1 MQTFCWLPP
10 ESVPDV
16 YKRQLKALIDALPLT
31 SYCTI
36 IPPALLTGG
45 SAAARVGIVAPA
57 EFMHVI
63 HADFSQMR
71 LSAGPQTIR
80 TIFELRPPEESS
92 LQPIVDLNRE
102 FLQAHHLTPVCEA
115 VSYTHLCWKATW
127 RRSPRTYPT
136 SF

>member
-1 MQTFCWLPP
+1 MPKLPI
-10 ESVPDV
+10 
-16 YKRQLKALIDALPLT
+16 LKALIDALPLT

-71 LSAGPQTIR
+71 LSAGPQTVR

-102 FLQAHHLTPVCEA
+102 FLQAHHLTPVCEG
-115 VSYTHLCWKATW
+115 YTRQYAWFVDGDGQMRHYSELIIPVMA
-127 RRSPRTYPT
+127 P
-136 SF
+136 